1 MIRAI
6 VAALLLALPAAAPG
20 ARAQDGRAVFEANC
34 AACHAAAPGAPP
46 MAGPNLHGVVGRRV
60 GTAEGFDYSPVLQEA
75 GRAGDAWDAA
85 RLERFLADPEEM
97 YPGLWMGGNGL
108 RVAADRRAVVA
119 FLQASR

>member
-1 MIRAI
+1 
-6 VAALLLALPAAAPG
+6 
-20 ARAQDGRAVFEANC
+20 
-34 AACHAAAPGAPP
+34 
-46 MAGPNLHGVVGRRV
+46 MAGPNLHGVLGRRV

-75 GRAGDAWDAA
+75 GRAGEAWDAA

-108 RVAADRRAVVA
+108 RAAADRRAVVE